1 MKKILFNNR
10 YGLETAVIE
19 RRKTMTRRIVRCPK
33 TFRGVSDV
41 ELEFR
46 KRPGADFYF
55 DCVVTDGD
63 GRELGQLPLPYELGE
78 VVAVGQRYKDV
89 IRIAY
94 RDESVWQFLMEKG
107 LMQSGGAIDTRL
119 CTHAGYDNK
128 MFTRADFMPW
138 QVQITDLWFE
148 HMQDISDEDCLR
160 DGVERWLDGYIVSG
174 LMERSGRNNR
184 VFDTPRE
191 AFAALIDRIN
201 GRGTWQ
207 DNPWVVAYTMDLQR
221 ADGFKEQETNK

>member
-1 MKKILFNNR
+1 MKKILFNSR

-33 TFRGVSDV
+33 TFRGASDV

-46 KRPGADFYF
+46 TRPGADFYF

-78 VVAVGQRYKDV
+78 VVAVGQTYERAGWKPDTLLEAHFV
-89 IRIAY
+89 KNGVRQVGDLSI
-94 RDESVWQFLMEKG
+94 SQL
-107 LMQSGGAIDTRL
+107 SGWR
-119 CTHAGYDNK
+119 NK
-128 MFTRADFMPW
+128 MFTYPTMMPW
-138 QVQITDLWFE
+138 QVQMTDLWFE

-160 DGVERWLDGYIVSG
+160 EGVERWLDGYIVSG

-221 ADGFKEQETNK
+221 ADGFKEQGTNK

>member
-41 ELEFR
+41 DLEFR
-46 KRPGADFYF
+46 KRPWADSYF

-63 GRELGQLPLPYELGE
+63 GRELGQLPLPYEVGE
-78 VVAVGQRYKDV
+78 VVAVGQRYSDV
-89 IRIAY
+89 PM
-94 RDESVWQFLMEKG
+94 DFLLSHLDDPRKRYFEQQ
-107 LMQSGGAIDTRL
+107 LIQQS
-119 CTHAGYDNK
+119 AGWGNK
-128 MFTRADFMPW
+128 MFTLPEKMPW
-138 QVQITDLWFE
+138 QVQMTDLWFE
-148 HMQDISDEDCLR
+148 HLQDISDEDCLR
-160 DGVERWLDGYIVSG
+160 EGIVKTDCVAPYG
-174 LMERSGRNNR
+174 FPVGNGKWKNYR
-184 VFDTPRE
+184 TPQD

-221 ADGFKEQETNK
+221 AEGFKEQETNK

>member
-19 RRKTMTRRIVRCPK
+19 RRKTMTRREVKLPDGMK
-33 TFRGVSDV
+33 PDDV
-41 ELEFR
+41 WNPVMGIDENGR
-46 KRPGADFYF
+46 VYF
-55 DCVVTDGD
+55 TVDCVDGKQRD
-63 GRELGQLPLPYELGE
+63 IYPLYQIGE

-89 IRIAY
+89 IRIAN
-94 RDESVWQFLMEKG
+94 RDESVWQFLVEKG

-128 MFTRADFMPW
+128 MFARADFMPHRIR
-138 QVQITDLWFE
+138 ITNIKVERL
-148 HMQDISDEDCLR
+148 QDISDDDCMKEGIMQGEFMNTW
-160 DGVERWLDGYIVSG
+160 DTFY
-174 LMERSGRNNR
+174 
-184 VFDTPRE
+184 FDEWGDHITFKTPHA
-191 AFAALIDRIN
+191 AFASLIDRIN

-221 ADGFKEQETNK
+221 AENFKEQETNK

>member
-1 MKKILFNNR
+1 MKKILFNSR

-19 RRKTMTRRIVRCPK
+19 GRKTMTRRIVRCPK

-41 ELEFR
+41 ELEFH

-55 DCVVTDGD
+55 ECVVTDGD

-78 VVAVGQRYKDV
+78 VVAVGQRYSDV
-89 IRIAY
+89 PM
-94 RDESVWQFLMEKG
+94 DFLLSHLDDPCKRYFEQQ
-107 LMQSGGAIDTRL
+107 LIQQS
-119 CTHAGYDNK
+119 AGWRNK
-128 MFTRADFMPW
+128 MFTYPTMMPW
-138 QVQITDLWFE
+138 QVQMTDLWFE

-160 DGVERWLDGYIVSG
+160 EGVERWLDGYIVSG

-221 ADGFKEQETNK
+221 AEGFKEQETNK

>member
-41 ELEFR
+41 ELEFHR
-46 KRPGADFYF
+46 RLGSDIWY

-63 GRELGQLPLPYELGE
+63 GRKLGQLQLPYELGE

-89 IRIAY
+89 PM
-94 RDESVWQFLMEKG
+94 DFLLSHLDDPRKRYFEQQ
-107 LMQSGGAIDTRL
+107 LIQQS
-119 CTHAGYDNK
+119 AGWRNK
-128 MFTRADFMPW
+128 MFTLPEKMPW
-138 QVQITDLWFE
+138 QVQMTDLWFE

-160 DGVERWLDGYIVSG
+160 EG
-174 LMERSGRNNR
+174 LLIGEQEPRMYGFRLPKGTVLS
-184 VFDTPRE
+184 FLTPRE

-201 GRGTWQ
+201 GHGTWKY
-207 DNPWVVAYTMDLQR
+207 NPWVVAYTMDLQR
-221 ADGFKEQETNK
+221 AEGFKEQETNK

>member
-78 VVAVGQRYKDV
+78 VVAVGQTYERAGWKP
-89 IRIAY
+89 
-94 RDESVWQFLMEKG
+94 
-107 LMQSGGAIDTRL
+107 DTLLEAHFVKNGVRQVGDL
-119 CTHAGYDNK
+119 PISQLPGWRNK
-128 MFTRADFMPW
+128 MFTYPTMMPW
-138 QVQITDLWFE
+138 QVQMTDLWFE
-148 HMQDISDEDCLR
+148 HLQDISDEDCLR
-160 DGVERWLDGYIVSG
+160 EGVERWLDGYIVSG

-207 DNPWVVAYTMDLQR
+207 DNPWVVAYTMVLQR
-221 ADGFKEQETNK
+221 AEGFKEQETKK

>member
-78 VVAVGQRYKDV
+78 VVAVGQTYERAGWKP
-89 IRIAY
+89 
-94 RDESVWQFLMEKG
+94 
-107 LMQSGGAIDTRL
+107 DTLLEAHFVKNGVRQVGDL
-119 CTHAGYDNK
+119 PISQLPGWRNK
-128 MFTRADFMPW
+128 MFTYPTMMPW
-138 QVQITDLWFE
+138 QVQMTDLWFE
-148 HMQDISDEDCLR
+148 HMQDISDEDCLCE
-160 DGVERWLDGYIVSG
+160 GVERWLDGYIVSG

-221 ADGFKEQETNK
+221 AEGFKEQETNK

>member
-1 MKKILFNNR
+1 MKKILFNSR

-55 DCVVTDGD
+55 DCVVTNGD
-63 GRELGQLPLPYELGE
+63 GRELGQLPLPYEVGE
-78 VVAVGQRYKDV
+78 VVAVGQTYERAGWKP
-89 IRIAY
+89 
-94 RDESVWQFLMEKG
+94 
-107 LMQSGGAIDTRL
+107 DTLLEAHFVKNGVRQVGNL
-119 CTHAGYDNK
+119 PISQLPGWRNK
-128 MFTRADFMPW
+128 MFTYPTMMPW
-138 QVQITDLWFE
+138 QVQMTDLWFE

-160 DGVERWLDGYIVSG
+160 EGVERWLDGYIVSG

-207 DNPWVVAYTMDLQR
+207 DNPWVVAYTMDLQH

>member
-1 MKKILFNNR
+1 MKKILFNRR

-46 KRPGADFYF
+46 RRPGADFYF

-63 GRELGQLPLPYELGE
+63 GRELGQLPLPYKVGE
-78 VVAVGQRYKDV
+78 VVAVGQRYGDV
-89 IRIAY
+89 PM
-94 RDESVWQFLMEKG
+94 DFLLSHLDDPRKRYFEQQ
-107 LMQSGGAIDTRL
+107 LIQQS
-119 CTHAGYDNK
+119 AGWRNK
-128 MFTRADFMPW
+128 MFTLPTMMPW
-138 QVQITDLWFE
+138 QVQMTDLWFE
-148 HMQDISDEDCLR
+148 HLQDISDEDCLR
-160 DGVERWLDGYIVSG
+160 EGVERWLDGYIVSG

-221 ADGFKEQETNK
+221 AEGFKEQEINK

>member
-1 MKKILFNNR
+1 MKKILFNRR

-78 VVAVGQRYKDV
+78 VVAVGQTYERAGWKP
-89 IRIAY
+89 
-94 RDESVWQFLMEKG
+94 
-107 LMQSGGAIDTRL
+107 DTLLEAHFVKNGVRQVGDL
-119 CTHAGYDNK
+119 PISQLPGWRNK
-128 MFTRADFMPW
+128 MFTLPTMMPW
-138 QVQITDLWFE
+138 QVQMTDLWFE

-160 DGVERWLDGYIVSG
+160 EGVERWLDGYIVSG

-201 GRGTWQ
+201 GHGTWK

-221 ADGFKEQETNK
+221 AEGFKEQETNK

>member
-1 MKKILFNNR
+1 MKKILFNSR

-19 RRKTMTRRIVRCPK
+19 RRKTMTRRIVRCPR

-63 GRELGQLPLPYELGE
+63 GRELGQLPLPYEVGE
-78 VVAVGQRYKDV
+78 VVAVGQRYSDV
-89 IRIAY
+89 PM
-94 RDESVWQFLMEKG
+94 DFLLSHLDDPRKRYFEQQ
-107 LMQSGGAIDTRL
+107 LIQQS
-119 CTHAGYDNK
+119 AGWRNK
-128 MFTRADFMPW
+128 MFTLPTMMPW
-138 QVQITDLWFE
+138 QVQMTDLWFE

-160 DGVERWLDGYIVSG
+160 EGVERWLDGYIVTG

-191 AFAALIDRIN
+191 AFAALIDRIS

-221 ADGFKEQETNK
+221 AEGFKEQETNK

>member
-78 VVAVGQRYKDV
+78 VVAVGQTYERAGWKP
-89 IRIAY
+89 
-94 RDESVWQFLMEKG
+94 
-107 LMQSGGAIDTRL
+107 DTLLEAHFVRNGVRQVGDL
-119 CTHAGYDNK
+119 PISQLPGWRNK
-128 MFTRADFMPW
+128 MFTYPTMMPW
-138 QVQITDLWFE
+138 QVQMTDLWFE
-148 HMQDISDEDCLR
+148 HLQDISDEDCLR
-160 DGVERWLDGYIVSG
+160 EGVERWLDGYIVSG

-207 DNPWVVAYTMDLQR
+207 DNPWVAAYTMDLQR
-221 ADGFKEQETNK
+221 AEGFKEQETNK

>member
-19 RRKTMTRRIVRCPK
+19 RRMTMTRRIVRCPK

-41 ELEFR
+41 ELEFH

-78 VVAVGQRYKDV
+78 VVAVGQTYERAGWEPDTLLEAHFVKDGV
-89 IRIAY
+89 RQVGDLPISQLPGWR
-94 RDESVWQFLMEKG
+94 
-107 LMQSGGAIDTRL
+107 
-119 CTHAGYDNK
+119 NK
-128 MFTRADFMPW
+128 MFTYPTMMPW
-138 QVQITDLWFE
+138 QMQMTDLWFE
-148 HMQDISDEDCLR
+148 HLQDISDEDCLR
-160 DGVERWLDGYIVSG
+160 EGVERWLDGYIVSG
-174 LMERSGRNNR
+174 LMERSGKNNR

-207 DNPWVVAYTMDLQR
+207 DNPWVVVYTMDLQR
-221 ADGFKEQETNK
+221 AEGFKEQETNK

>member
-1 MKKILFNNR
+1 
-10 YGLETAVIE
+10 
-19 RRKTMTRRIVRCPK
+19 
-33 TFRGVSDV
+33 
-41 ELEFR
+41 
-46 KRPGADFYF
+46 
-55 DCVVTDGD
+55 
-63 GRELGQLPLPYELGE
+63 
-78 VVAVGQRYKDV
+78 VAVGQRYKDV

>member
-1 MKKILFNNR
+1 MKKILFNNH

-19 RRKTMTRRIVRCPK
+19 RRMTMTRRIVRCPK
-33 TFRGVSDV
+33 TFRGVDGV

-78 VVAVGQRYKDV
+78 VVAVGQTYERAGWKPDTLLEAHFVKDGV
-89 IRIAY
+89 RQVGDLPISQLPGWR
-94 RDESVWQFLMEKG
+94 
-107 LMQSGGAIDTRL
+107 
-119 CTHAGYDNK
+119 NK
-128 MFTRADFMPW
+128 MFTYPTMMPW
-138 QVQITDLWFE
+138 QVQMTDLWFE
-148 HMQDISDEDCLR
+148 HLQDISDEDCLR
-160 DGVERWLDGYIVSG
+160 EGVERWLDGYIVSG
-174 LMERSGRNNR
+174 LMERSGKNNR

-207 DNPWVVAYTMDLQR
+207 DNPWVVVYTMDLQR
-221 ADGFKEQETNK
+221 AEGFKEQETNK

>member
-1 MKKILFNNR
+1 MKKILFNRR

-78 VVAVGQRYKDV
+78 VVAVGQRYSDV
-89 IRIAY
+89 PM
-94 RDESVWQFLMEKG
+94 DFLLSHLDDPRKRYFEQQ
-107 LMQSGGAIDTRL
+107 LIQQS
-119 CTHAGYDNK
+119 AGWRNK
-128 MFTRADFMPW
+128 MFTIPTMMPW
-138 QVQITDLWFE
+138 QVQMTDLWFE

-160 DGVERWLDGYIVSG
+160 EGVERWLDGYIVSG
-174 LMERSGRNNR
+174 LMERSGRNNQ

-221 ADGFKEQETNK
+221 AEDFKEQGTNK

>member
-19 RRKTMTRRIVRCPK
+19 LRKTMTRRIVRCPK

-78 VVAVGQRYKDV
+78 VVAVGQRYGNDDVLTFNAYDGDGQPRKDGQK
-89 IRIAY
+89 RHQEMLKSPGY
-94 RDESVWQFLMEKG
+94 R
-107 LMQSGGAIDTRL
+107 
-119 CTHAGYDNK
+119 NK
-128 MFTRADFMPW
+128 MFVRADFMPYC
-138 QVQITDLWFE
+138 VRMTDLWFE
-148 HMQDISDEDCLR
+148 HLQDISDEDCLR
-160 DGVERWLDGYIVSG
+160 EGVERWLDGYIVSG

-221 ADGFKEQETNK
+221 AEGFKEQESNK

>member
-1 MKKILFNNR
+1 MKKILFNSR

-19 RRKTMTRRIVRCPK
+19 RRKTMTRRIVSYPK

-46 KRPGADFYF
+46 KRPGADFHF

-78 VVAVGQRYKDV
+78 VVAVGQTYERAGWKP
-89 IRIAY
+89 
-94 RDESVWQFLMEKG
+94 
-107 LMQSGGAIDTRL
+107 DTLLEAHFVKNGVRQVGDIPISQL
-119 CTHAGYDNK
+119 PGWRNK
-128 MFTRADFMPW
+128 MFTYPTMMPW
-138 QVQITDLWFE
+138 QVQMTDLWFE
-148 HMQDISDEDCLR
+148 HLQDISDEDCLR
-160 DGVERWLDGYIVSG
+160 EGVVRWLDGYIVSG

-184 VFDTPRE
+184 VFDTPRA

-207 DNPWVVAYTMDLQR
+207 DDPWVVAYTMDLQR
-221 ADGFKEQETNK
+221 AEGFKEQETNK

>member
-1 MKKILFNNR
+1 MKKILFNSR

-78 VVAVGQRYKDV
+78 VVAVGQRYSDV
-89 IRIAY
+89 PM
-94 RDESVWQFLMEKG
+94 DFLLSHFDDPRKRYFEQQ
-107 LMQSGGAIDTRL
+107 LIQQS
-119 CTHAGYDNK
+119 AGWGNK
-128 MFTRADFMPW
+128 MFTIPTMMPW
-138 QVQITDLWFE
+138 QVQMTDLWFE

-160 DGVERWLDGYIVSG
+160 EGVERWLDGYIVSG

-191 AFAALIDRIN
+191 AFATLIDRIN

-221 ADGFKEQETNK
+221 AEGFKEQETNK